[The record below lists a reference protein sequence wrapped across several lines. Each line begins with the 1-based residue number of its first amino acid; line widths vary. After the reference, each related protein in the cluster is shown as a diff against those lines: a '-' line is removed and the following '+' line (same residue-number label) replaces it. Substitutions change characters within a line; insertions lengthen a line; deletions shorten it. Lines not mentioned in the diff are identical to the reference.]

1 MTLAKPRYFPP
12 DPRGISS
19 LVRRPIP
26 AGFSHEQRTTFPGWG
41 PKL

>member
-1 MTLAKPRYFPP
+1 MMLAKPRFFPP

-26 AGFSHEQRTTFPGWG
+26 AGYSNERPTFPGWG